1 MTDKKKRKKIYETE
15 DQQRRK
21 MCMQKNI
28 FLKHAKQVPWKKK
41 CDMVHLLCIAYI
53 KENEPK
59 KIIKK
64 ENL

>member
-1 MTDKKKRKKIYETE
+1 MMTE

-28 FLKHAKQVPWKKK
+28 FFKHAKQVLKKKK
-41 CDMVHLLCIAYI
+41 CDMVHLLCIAYM

-59 KIIKK
+59 KKK
-64 ENL
+64 N